1 MSVAQATVTH
11 TVSQVP
17 VRPQYG
23 FPEPSL
29 NMVVGNVLYLLFG
42 KVRVSNVWPVE
53 RTVSSILNQHSTQA
67 SREALLLSRYDEIQH
82 DSLGLIGR
90 IRRS

>member
-1 MSVAQATVTH
+1 MSVAHATVTH

-29 NMVVGNVLYLLFG
+29 NMVVGNVLYISCG
-42 KVRVSNVWPVE
+42 KVRVSYEWLVE
-53 RTVSSILNQHSTQA
+53 RIVSYI
-67 SREALLLSRYDEIQH
+67 
-82 DSLGLIGR
+82 
-90 IRRS
+90 

>member
-29 NMVVGNVLYLLFG
+29 NMIEGNDANDLYLLFG
-42 KVRVSNVWPVE
+42 KVRVSKV
-53 RTVSSILNQHSTQA
+53 
-67 SREALLLSRYDEIQH
+67 
-82 DSLGLIGR
+82 GR
-90 IRRS
+90 

>member
-29 NMVVGNVLYLLFG
+29 NMVVGNVLYLLVGG
-42 KVRVSNVWPVE
+42 KGME
-53 RTVSSILNQHSTQA
+53 RIAGRKDRLNYFKATQHTSPK
-67 SREALLLSRYDEIQH
+67 
-82 DSLGLIGR
+82 
-90 IRRS
+90 

>member
-29 NMVVGNVLYLLFG
+29 NMVVGDYLYLLVG
-42 KVRVSNVWPVE
+42 KVKRFRMLVGRKDCPKYFKSA
-53 RTVSSILNQHSTQA
+53 QHPNLQ
-67 SREALLLSRYDEIQH
+67 
-82 DSLGLIGR
+82 
-90 IRRS
+90 

>member
-29 NMVVGNVLYLLFG
+29 NMIEGNAVYLMFK
-42 KVRVSNVWPVE
+42 KVRVSNVRLE
-53 RTVSSILNQHSTQA
+53 GRTVSSILNHHSTRA
-67 SREALLLSRYDEIQH
+67 SSERLLLSRYDEIRH